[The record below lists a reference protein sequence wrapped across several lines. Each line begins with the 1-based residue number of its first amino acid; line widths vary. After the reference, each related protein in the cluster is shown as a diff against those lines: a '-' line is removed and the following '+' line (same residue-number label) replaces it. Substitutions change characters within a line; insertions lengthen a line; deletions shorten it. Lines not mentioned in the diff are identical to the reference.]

1 MILLRI
7 ALRNIAATKVR
18 TLIIGLLITFGT
30 MLVVVGGSLL
40 STLDRSMARSI
51 IGSVS
56 GHLQLYDEGAKD
68 ALEFFSPPTG
78 TPDLGQIR
86 DFPRVKAVLEAL
98 PEVEAVVPM
107 GSDFAMVFSG
117 NIMDVKIAELADA
130 VARND
135 REKAQVLADHV
146 RKNVVLLRESLHNL
160 DGFINLDNNK
170 EERAADLANLALAAS
185 DGFWA
190 DFFDSPAEKV
200 TFLENKIARL
210 AMDAKMLF
218 LRYLGTDTE
227 AFRENFD
234 LFEVVK
240 GEMIPP
246 GRRGFL
252 FSDFIYERQVKNQVA
267 MRLDFIKENLDS
279 GRTIQEDPKV
289 GSRIQQNVR
298 QYKEILYQMDSRQTA
313 ALTTKLREF
322 LGVNE
327 GEPERLLEQF
337 LDMDDGNFAE
347 RYKFFYDEI
356 APLIVLYQVRI
367 GDVLTIRSFT
377 RSGYATAVNVPIYG
391 TFRFKGMEKSALAGV
406 YSLMDLMT
414 FRDLYGYLSPG
425 RKAEIEALK
434 AETGVMAIDRASA
447 EDALFGGD
455 EEEGGGQEEGAV
467 SGQGQ
472 GSPVREGTPPGP
484 SQVEGRPTASGN
496 ASSGDGF
503 DEFAGIDM
511 AEGGQRYGEEL
522 LSKVYPQEEI
532 DTGVVTNAAVRL
544 APGVDLDAGKAAVE
558 KAVEEGGF
566 GLSVIDWRQASGLV
580 GQFLGVVWIVLFSA
594 ILIIFLVALVII
606 NNSMVMATL
615 DRTREIG
622 TMRAIGAQRN
632 YVLKMFLIESTVLGV
647 GFGLLGTLLGS
658 MLIVF
663 LGQVGIP
670 AVSDE
675 LYFLF
680 AGSYLYPV
688 LLPGHLV
695 AAFVVVFLVSLAST
709 LYPARLAARIQPV
722 KAMGK
727 ED

>member
-7 ALRNIAATKVR
+7 ALRNIAATKIR

-56 GHLQLYDEGAKD
+56 GHLQLCDEGAKD
-68 ALEFFSPPTG
+68 SLEFFSPPTG

-86 DFPRVKAVLEAL
+86 DFPKVKAALEEL

-117 NIMDVKIAELADA
+117 NVMDVKIAELSDA
-130 VARND
+130 VKRGD

-146 RKNVVLLRESLHNL
+146 HKNVVLLLESLAGLEGFVNL
-160 DGFINLDNNK
+160 DYNK
-170 EERAADLANLALAAS
+170 EERQVDLGNLATAAS
-185 DGFWA
+185 DEFWA
-190 DFFDSPAEKV
+190 DFLDSPEKKLV
-200 TFLENKIARL
+200 FLENKVARL

-227 AFRENFD
+227 VFRKNFD

-267 MRLDFIKENLDS
+267 MRLDFIRENLEA
-279 GRTIQEDPKV
+279 GRTILEDPKV
-289 GSRIQQNVR
+289 RSRVQQNVR
-298 QYKEILYQMDSRQTA
+298 QYKEILYQMDRQQTA
-313 ALTTKLREF
+313 RLVAGLQEL
-322 LGVNE
+322 LGVE
-327 GEPERLLEQF
+327 EKEPEKLLEQF
-337 LDMDDGNFAE
+337 LDMDDRNFAA

-356 APLIVLYQVRI
+356 APSIVLYQVRI
-367 GDVLTIRSFT
+367 GDILTIRSYT
-377 RSGYATAVNVPIYG
+377 RSGYATAVNVPVYG

-414 FRDLYGYLSPG
+414 FRDLYGYMSPA
-425 RKAEIEALK
+425 RQAENAALK
-434 AETGVMAIDRASA
+434 AEKGLEDIDRASA
-447 EDALFGGD
+447 EDALFGED
-455 EEEGGGQEEGAV
+455 EEEEHK
-467 SGQGQ
+467 
-472 GSPVREGTPPGP
+472 TPT
-484 SQVEGRPTASGN
+484 VD
-496 ASSGDGF
+496 ASSGSGF

-511 AEGGQRYGEEL
+511 SEGGQRYGEAL
-522 LSKVYPQEEI
+522 LEKVYPQEEI

-544 APGVDLDAGKAAVE
+544 AAGVDLEVGRAAVE
-558 KAVEEGGF
+558 KVVREGGF

-580 GQFLGVVWIVLFSA
+580 GQFLGVVWIVLFTA

-622 TMRAIGAQRN
+622 TMRAIGAQRS

-680 AGSYLYPV
+680 AGSHLYPV

>member
-56 GHLQLYDEGAKD
+56 GHLQIYDSGARD

-78 TPDLGQIR
+78 TPDLGQIA
-86 DFPRVKAVLEAL
+86 DFPKVKAMLEAL
-98 PEVEAVVPM
+98 PEVDSVIPM

-117 NIMDVKIAELADA
+117 NIMDVKIAELAQA
-130 VARND
+130 IEKGD
-135 REKAQVLADHV
+135 RERAKTLAEHV
-146 RKNVVLLRESLHNL
+146 RKNIKLLQESLKGL
-160 DGFINLDNNK
+160 DGFVNLDFNR
-170 EERAADLANLALAAS
+170 EEREEDLANLATAAS
-185 DGFWA
+185 DAFWA
-190 DFFDSPAEKV
+190 DFLDAPAEKV
-200 TFLENKIARL
+200 VFLENKIARL

-218 LRYLGTDTE
+218 LRYIGTDTE
-227 AFRENFD
+227 AFRKNFE

-240 GEMIPP
+240 GQMIPP
-246 GRRGFL
+246 GKRGFL
-252 FSDFIYERQVKNQVA
+252 FSEFIYERQVKNQVA

-279 GRTIQEDPKV
+279 GRKIKEDPKV
-289 GSRIQQNVR
+289 ASRIQQNMR
-298 QYKEILYQMDSRQTA
+298 QYKEILYQMDARQTEQLCA
-313 ALTTKLREF
+313 RLREF
-322 LGVNE
+322 LSVDE
-327 GEPERLLEQF
+327 KEPEKLLEQF
-337 LDMDDGNFAE
+337 LDMNDENFSA
-347 RYKFFYDEI
+347 RYQFFYDEI

-367 GDVLTIRSFT
+367 GDVLTIQSYT
-377 RSGYATAVNVPIYG
+377 RSGSATAVNVPVYG
-391 TFRFKGMEKSALAGV
+391 TFRFRGMEKSALAGV
-406 YSLMDLMT
+406 YSLMDMMT
-414 FRDLYGYLSPG
+414 YRDLYGYMSPD
-425 RKAEIEALK
+425 RRAENEALK
-434 AETGVMAIDRASA
+434 AEKGVKYIPRSEA
-447 EDALFGGD
+447 EDSMFGSD
-455 EEEGGGQEEGAV
+455 EGGEEAAPSADSEQGPTSEVAAPPAE
-467 SGQGQ
+467 SG
-472 GSPVREGTPPGP
+472 SERP
-484 SQVEGRPTASGN
+484 STAL
-496 ASSGDGF
+496 
-503 DEFAGIDM
+503 DEFADVDM
-511 AEGGQRYGEEL
+511 SEGGQRYGAEL
-522 LSKVYPQEEI
+522 LNRVYPQSEI
-532 DTGVVTNAAVRL
+532 DSGVVTNAAVRL
-544 APGVDLDAGKAAVE
+544 ADGVDLEVGRAAVE
-558 KAVEEGGF
+558 KVLKEA
-566 GLSVIDWRQASGLV
+566 GLPLNVVDWRQASGLV

-622 TMRAIGAQRN
+622 TMRAIGAQRS

-647 GFGLLGTLLGS
+647 GFGILGTLLGS

-663 LGQVGIP
+663 LGRVGIP

-680 AGSYLYPV
+680 AGSHLYPV
-688 LLPGHLV
+688 LLPGHLIT
-695 AAFVVVFLVSLAST
+695 AFVVVFVVSLAST

>member
-56 GHLQLYDEGAKD
+56 SHLQLCDEGAKD

-86 DFPRVKAVLEAL
+86 DFPKVKAALEAL

-117 NIMDVKIAELADA
+117 NVMDVKIAELSAA
-130 VARND
+130 VKRGD

-146 RKNVVLLRESLHNL
+146 HKNVVLLQESLRGLEGFVNL
-160 DGFINLDNNK
+160 DDNK
-170 EERAADLANLALAAS
+170 EERQVDLGNLATAAS
-185 DGFWA
+185 DEFWA
-190 DFFDSPAEKV
+190 DFLDSPEEKLV
-200 TFLENKIARL
+200 FLENKVARL

-227 AFRENFD
+227 AFRKNFD

-252 FSDFIYERQVKNQVA
+252 FSEFIYERQVKNQVA
-267 MRLDFIKENLDS
+267 MRLDFIKENLEA
-279 GRTIQEDPKV
+279 GRTIKDDPKV
-289 GSRIQQNVR
+289 ASRVQQNVR
-298 QYKEILYQMDSRQTA
+298 QYKEILYQMDRQQTA
-313 ALTTKLREF
+313 QLVARLQELLEVEEK
-322 LGVNE
+322 
-327 GEPERLLEQF
+327 EPEKLLEQF
-337 LDMDDGNFAE
+337 LEMDDENFAV
-347 RYKFFYDEI
+347 RYRFFYDEI
-356 APLIVLYQVRI
+356 APAIVLYQVRI
-367 GDVLTIRSFT
+367 GDILTIRSYT
-377 RSGYATAVNVPIYG
+377 RSGYATAVNVPVYG

-406 YSLMDLMT
+406 YNLMDLMT
-414 FRDLYGYLSPG
+414 YRDLYGYMSPA
-425 RKAEIEALK
+425 RKAEIASLK
-434 AETGVMAIDRASA
+434 AETGVEEIDRASA

-455 EEEGGGQEEGAV
+455 DGEAGGEDGGTRPSPGEGG
-467 SGQGQ
+467 
-472 GSPVREGTPPGP
+472 PPP
-484 SQVEGRPTASGN
+484 AAD
-496 ASSGDGF
+496 ASSDGGF

-511 AEGGQRYGEEL
+511 EEGGQRYGEAL
-522 LSKVYPQEEI
+522 LRKVYPQEEI

-544 APGVDLDAGKAAVE
+544 AAGVDLEVGRAAVE
-558 KAVEEGGF
+558 KAVREGGF

-622 TMRAIGAQRN
+622 TMRAIGAQRS

-663 LGQVGIP
+663 LGRVGIP

-680 AGSYLYPV
+680 AGSHLYPV

-695 AAFVVVFLVSLAST
+695 SAFVVVFLVSLAST